1 MTGDNSGL
9 LAPFLQDRAMLRTR
23 LVDTVRV
30 VQTLPE
36 VDPKRVAAIGFC
48 FGGLCVLDLA
58 RSGLEIR
65 AVASFHGLF
74 GKADGLPRVIAFHG
88 WDDPMVPPSDV
99 VALSTELTEAGADWQ
114 IHVYGHTMHGFMA
127 EGVNRPEAGIQSYI
141 ALLYFLVGLLTPR
154 KDCGGLTVKQVQS
167 SSGFSCFRLYWL
179 LISAIRACPSGLLLQ
194 DIRSFFAKLK
204 R

>member
-1 MTGDNSGL
+1 
-9 LAPFLQDRAMLRTR
+9 MLRTR

-74 GKADGLPRVIAFHG
+74 GKADGLPTAPIKARVIAFHG

-99 VALSTELTEAGADWQ
+99 VALSTELTEAEAGWQ
-114 IHVYGHTMHGFMA
+114 IHAYGHTMHGFMA
-127 EGVNRPEAGIQSYI
+127 EGANRPEAGIQYNARS
-141 ALLYFLVGLLTPR
+141 ARRAWESLVAFLAEAFGDST
-154 KDCGGLTVKQVQS
+154 D
-167 SSGFSCFRLYWL
+167 SG
-179 LISAIRACPSGLLLQ
+179 RA
-194 DIRSFFAKLK
+194 
-204 R
+204 